1 MHSPQLK
8 ELSLKCNPIAAKKSY
23 RPTVFSR
30 LASLIKL
37 DGIALT
43 EKDKERV
50 KNDNILLT
58 RDLIVEAF
66 KGASQSK
73 PAVNNTTTPLS
84 IININDAQSSQ

>member
-1 MHSPQLK
+1 L
-8 ELSLKCNPIAAKKSY
+8 
-23 RPTVFSR
+23 V
-30 LASLIKL
+30 KL

-66 KGASQSK
+66 KGAS
-73 PAVNNTTTPLS
+73 
-84 IININDAQSSQ
+84 